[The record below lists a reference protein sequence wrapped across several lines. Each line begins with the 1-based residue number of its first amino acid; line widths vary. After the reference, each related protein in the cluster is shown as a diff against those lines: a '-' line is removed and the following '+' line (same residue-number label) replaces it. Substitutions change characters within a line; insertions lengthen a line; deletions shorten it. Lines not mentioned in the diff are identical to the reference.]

1 MYGVWKGLR
10 NAVLHELGE
19 ELRTHGKY
27 AGWHRLFL
35 ALEEEGQGQ
44 LTIGRIADRLGKDYH
59 GTYVQI
65 GRFRDFVASWSRRN
79 GHSLG
84 ATVELVV
91 DGGSAPTAVELA
103 VRPLVPRDTTVALT
117 DTDHS
122 LLSQILGAIRN
133 ALASNHE
140 IPAEQYET
148 LRQSAAKLREVLDAA
163 AWKSKQR
170 ADGNAA
176 TS

>member
-1 MYGVWKGLR
+1 MYGVRKGLR

-35 ALEEEGQGQ
+35 ELEAEGQG
-44 LTIGRIADRLGKDYH
+44 LLAIGRIADRLGKDYH

-65 GRFRDFVASWSRRN
+65 RRFRDFVASWSRRN
-79 GHSLG
+79 GHRLG

-91 DGGSAPTAVELA
+91 DGNSAPTAVELV
-103 VRPLVPRDTTVALT
+103 VRPLVPRDASVALT

-133 ALASNHE
+133 ALATNQE
-140 IPAEQYET
+140 IPADQYET
-148 LRQSAAKLREVLDAA
+148 LRKSAAKLRDVLDTA

-170 ADGNAA
+170 ADRNAA
-176 TS
+176 TG